1 MYHVY
6 NTPVTEVVREG
17 HHRPITCCRCNKR
30 RQGGHARVPRSSRL
44 LLGTYCM
51 YCDGEEN
58 VDNDSPGAS
67 WHFFQPGRDTVLHMP
82 RAGGIIITI
91 LIRYLLE
98 AFCFRKTYR
107 CGCYYW
113 RDENQAAQ
121 ASWKIAPSLSGRAC
135 AGRWK
140 LCGEQEF
147 GGPRYFGTTRTRRS
161 RTALWGVQY
170 SQNESDAHCHERS
183 WGEVFINLRR
193 LGITAKHI

>member
-135 AGRWK
+135 AGDGSFAEDKNLVGRG
-140 LCGEQEF
+140 LGDHTQPSEPDSPLGCTE
-147 GGPRYFGTTRTRRS
+147 YSILRTRAMRV
-161 RTALWGVQY
+161 AMNEAGVRY
-170 SQNESDAHCHERS
+170 SSTCDDS
-183 WGEVFINLRR
+183 V
-193 LGITAKHI
+193 